1 VWHRAAGNR
10 EDGHD
15 RDLGTCGG
23 GERFRDALAFET
35 EVEGAERGDTEGEAA
50 LLDGDEHAS
59 ADTRV
64 MLRYVGEYQAKQRPE
79 HEGLPNSRDG

>member
-1 VWHRAAGNR
+1 MLAFGLDPVWHRAAGNR

-50 LLDGDEHAS
+50 LLDGHEHAS
-59 ADTRV
+59 ADHLRHGVDERV
-64 MLRYVGEYQAKQRPE
+64 
-79 HEGLPNSRDG
+79 